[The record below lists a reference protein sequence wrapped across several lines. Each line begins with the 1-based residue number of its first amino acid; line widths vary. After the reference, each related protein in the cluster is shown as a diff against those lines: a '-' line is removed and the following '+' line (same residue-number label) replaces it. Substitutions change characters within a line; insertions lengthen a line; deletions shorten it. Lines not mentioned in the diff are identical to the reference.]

1 MPSRLASCMPSRLAS
16 RDRPNAATLTS
27 GHRLINLLVTNKFT
41 FRVPHPTETIK
52 NSEPS
57 LTQAERTA
65 RAEAGMVEAAIE
77 LLNTV
82 GIQGTTLVAIG
93 ERSGYSRGLVTHHF
107 GSKAGLF
114 RAVLKRITA
123 NWTADLQAA
132 LEGRTG
138 IAAITA
144 AADAHLAHVLRHP
157 EYIRAQNMLLGAALD
172 PASEFKPNVTEFMR
186 IQRESVAAWVRG
198 GQHKG
203 EILPEINPE
212 RFAEQYYGGLIGIN
226 SQWLV
231 SPDFDL
237 AAAYTDFKRN
247 MVRLLS
253 IPAARKP

>member
-1 MPSRLASCMPSRLAS
+1 VPQPT
-16 RDRPNAATLTS
+16 AATA
-27 GHRLINLLVTNKFT
+27 
-41 FRVPHPTETIK
+41 
-52 NSEPS
+52 NSDQP

-93 ERSGYSRGLVTHHF
+93 DKAGYSRGLVTHHF

-123 NWTADLQAA
+123 NWTADLNAA
-132 LEGRTG
+132 LGDRTG
-138 IAAITA
+138 IAAFTA
-144 AADAHLAHVLRHP
+144 AIDAHLAHVLRHP
-157 EYIRAQNMLLGAALD
+157 EYIRAQNILWGAALD
-172 PASEFKPNVTEFMR
+172 PASEFKPNVAEFMR

-198 GQHKG
+198 GQESG
-203 EILPEINPE
+203 EIPSEINPE
-212 RFAEQYYGGLIGIN
+212 RIAEQYYGGLIGIN

-237 AAAYTDFKRN
+237 AAAYEDFKRN
-247 MVRLLS
+247 QVRLLS
-253 IPAARKP
+253 APSTEMEPNS

>member
-1 MPSRLASCMPSRLAS
+1 MPQPT
-16 RDRPNAATLTS
+16 AATA
-27 GHRLINLLVTNKFT
+27 
-41 FRVPHPTETIK
+41 
-52 NSEPS
+52 NSDQP

-93 ERSGYSRGLVTHHF
+93 DKAGYSRGLVTHHF

-123 NWTADLQAA
+123 NWTADLNAA
-132 LEGRTG
+132 LGDRAG
-138 IAAITA
+138 IAAFTA
-144 AADAHLAHVLRHP
+144 AIDAHLAHVLRHP
-157 EYIRAQNMLLGAALD
+157 EYIRAQNILWGAALD
-172 PASEFKPNVTEFMR
+172 PASEFKPNVAEFMR

-198 GQHKG
+198 GQESG
-203 EILPEINPE
+203 EIPSEINPE
-212 RFAEQYYGGLIGIN
+212 RIAEQYYGGLIGIN

-237 AAAYTDFKRN
+237 AAAYEDFKRN
-247 MVRLLS
+247 QVRLLS
-253 IPAARKP
+253 APSTEMEPNS

>member
-1 MPSRLASCMPSRLAS
+1 M
-16 RDRPNAATLTS
+16 
-27 GHRLINLLVTNKFT
+27 
-41 FRVPHPTETIK
+41 PHPASTTK
-52 NSEPS
+52 STDQT

-65 RAEAGMVEAAIE
+65 RAEAGMIEAAID

-93 ERSGYSRGLVTHHF
+93 EMAGYSRGLVTHHF

-132 LEGRTG
+132 LGDRTG
-138 IAAITA
+138 IAAINA
-144 AADAHLAHVLRHP
+144 AIEAHLAHVLRHP
-157 EYIRAQNMLLGAALD
+157 EYIRAQNILWGAALD
-172 PASEFKPNVTEFMR
+172 PSSEFKPNVAEFMR
-186 IQRESVAAWVRG
+186 IQRESVATWVRG
-198 GQHKG
+198 GQELG
-203 EILPEINPE
+203 EILPEINPK
-212 RFAEQYYGGLIGIN
+212 RVAEQYYGGLIGIN

-237 AAAYTDFKRN
+237 AAAYTDFKHN

-253 IPAARKP
+253 APSRRKPKSDTLKREERQ